1 MLSIEN
7 MARQLP
13 HPDPEPARVLT
24 SAVLRAALLLELNQG
39 RVAIILGTSAATVSR
54 MASGSYALDANK
66 KEWELAALFVR
77 LFRSLDAVVGSND
90 AAARAWLNG
99 ENTALGGKPVDVIRS
114 AEGLVRAVHYL
125 DAARG
130 RV

>member
-1 MLSIEN
+1 
-7 MARQLP
+7 MA
-13 HPDPEPARVLT
+13 HGA
-24 SAVLRAALLLELNQG
+24 
-39 RVAIILGTSAATVSR
+39 
-54 MASGSYALDANK
+54 YALDTGK

-77 LFRSLDAVVGSND
+77 LFRSLDSIVGSND

-99 ENTALGGKPVDVIRS
+99 DNRALGDKPVNLIRTT
-114 AEGLVRAVHYL
+114 EGLVRAVHYL

>member
-1 MLSIEN
+1 MKVMSKAAVSPVE
-7 MARQLP
+7 
-13 HPDPEPARVLT
+13 DPARVLT
-24 SAVLRAALLLELNQG
+24 TAVLRAAALLELNQA
-39 RVAIILGTSAATVSR
+39 RVAGILGTSAATVSR
-54 MASGSYALDANK
+54 MAGGSYMLDASK

-77 LFRSLDAVVGSND
+77 LFRSLDALVGSND
-90 AAARAWLNG
+90 ASARAWLNG
-99 ENTALGGKPVDVIRS
+99 ENRALGGKPADLIRG